1 MGQTMLTVALP
12 IALAWMMYCVGLTLS
27 LADFKRV
34 GRYPIAVLAGLSA
47 QLIGL
52 PLIAFAL
59 IQLLGLP
66 EVVAV
71 GLWLLALA
79 PGGASSNVITH
90 LSGGNTALSIS
101 MTAVSSLIIPFSLP
115 LLLPVVLSESQLV
128 LPLKTAILQLVM
140 VTLVPVSMGMLCH
153 HIGRG
158 KRFEVFAKWAGRSS
172 IWVLMFTVAITLAA
186 NTKVFQQLFSS
197 ASIVAIAL
205 CLLGMALG
213 VVVARLLKG
222 GEQLT
227 KTLAIEVGVQNA
239 GTAIFVAVVQLKQP
253 ELALTPLL
261 YGVLMN
267 IPVAVMIYHHQRGR
281 LRAFFAR
288 EPS

>member
-34 GRYPIAVLAGLSA
+34 GRYPRVVFSGLAA

-52 PLIAFAL
+52 PLIALAL
-59 IQLLGLP
+59 IHSLGLP

-90 LSGGNTALSIS
+90 LCGGNTALSIS

-115 LLLPVVLSESQLV
+115 LLLPVVLSDSQLV

-140 VTLVPVSMGMLCH
+140 VTLVPVSIGMLCH
-153 HIGRG
+153 HFGRG
-158 KRFEVFAKWAGRSS
+158 KGYGRFAKWAGRSS

-186 NTKVFQQLFSS
+186 NTKVFQQLFSTVS
-197 ASIVAIAL
+197 VVAIAL

-213 VVVARLLKG
+213 VVVAFWLKG
-222 GEQLT
+222 GEVLT
-227 KTLAIEVGVQNA
+227 KTLAIEVGIQNA

-267 IPVAVMIYHHQRGR
+267 IPVAVMIYRYQRGHSR
-281 LRAFFAR
+281 SLFAR
-288 EPS
+288 

>member
-27 LADFKRV
+27 VADFKRV
-34 GRYPIAVLAGLSA
+34 GRYPMAVLLGLSA

-52 PLIAFAL
+52 PLIALAL

-90 LSGGNTALSIS
+90 LCGGNTALSIS

-140 VTLVPVSMGMLCH
+140 VTLVPVSIGMLCH
-153 HIGRG
+153 HLGRR
-158 KRFEVFAKWAGRSS
+158 KRFETFAKWAGRSS

-197 ASIVAIAL
+197 ASIVAISL

-213 VVVARLLKG
+213 VIVARLLKG

-227 KTLAIEVGVQNA
+227 KTLAIEVGIQNA

-267 IPVAVMIYHHQRGR
+267 IPVAVMIYRHQRGR

-288 EPS
+288 ESG

>member
-34 GRYPIAVLAGLSA
+34 GRYPLSIFSGLVA
-47 QLIGL
+47 QLAGL
-52 PLIAFAL
+52 PLIALAL
-59 IQLLGLP
+59 IHFLGLP

-101 MTAVSSLIIPFSLP
+101 MTAVSSVVIPFSLP
-115 LLLPVVLSESQLV
+115 LLLPVVLSDSQLV
-128 LPLKTAILQLVM
+128 LPVKTAILQLVM
-140 VTLVPVSMGMLCH
+140 VTLVPVTIGMVSNH
-153 HIGRG
+153 VGRG
-158 KRFEVFAKWAGRSS
+158 KRFASFAKWAGHSS
-172 IWVLMFTVAITLAA
+172 VWVLMFTVAITLAV
-186 NTKVFQQLFSS
+186 NSQVFQQLFSS
-197 ASIVAIAL
+197 ASVVAVAL

-213 VVVARLLKG
+213 AIVARLLNG
-222 GEQLT
+222 GPVLT
-227 KTLAIEVGVQNA
+227 TTLAIEVGIQNA
-239 GTAIFVAVVQLKQP
+239 GTAIFVAVVQLGQP

-267 IPVAVMIYHHQRGR
+267 IPVAVMIYRYQRGR
-281 LRAFFAR
+281 LRSLFAR
-288 EPS
+288 

>member
-1 MGQTMLTVALP
+1 MGQTMLAVALP
-12 IALAWMMYCVGLTLS
+12 IALAWMMFCVGLTLS

-34 GRYPIAVLAGLSA
+34 GRYPLFIFSGLAA
-47 QLIGL
+47 QLVGL
-52 PLIAFAL
+52 PLIALGL
-59 IQLLGLP
+59 IHFLGLP

-115 LLLPVVLSESQLV
+115 LLLPVVLSDSQLV

-140 VTLVPVSMGMLCH
+140 VTLVPVSIGMACH
-153 HIGRG
+153 HVGRG
-158 KRFEVFAKWAGRSS
+158 KWFASFAKWAGRSS
-172 IWVLMFTVAITLAA
+172 IWVLMFTVTITLAA
-186 NTKVFQQLFSS
+186 NSQVFQQLFSS

-213 VVVARLLKG
+213 TIVARLLKG
-222 GEQLT
+222 GEKLT
-227 KTLAIEVGVQNA
+227 KTLAIEVGIQNA

-267 IPVAVMIYHHQRGR
+267 IPIAVMIYRHQRGR
-281 LRAFFAR
+281 LRSLFAR
-288 EPS
+288 

>member
-27 LADFKRV
+27 VADFKRV
-34 GRYPIAVLAGLSA
+34 GRYPMAVLLGLSA

-52 PLIAFAL
+52 PLIALAL

-90 LSGGNTALSIS
+90 LCGGNTALSIS

-140 VTLVPVSMGMLCH
+140 VTLVPVSIGMLCH
-153 HIGRG
+153 HLGRG
-158 KRFEVFAKWAGRSS
+158 KRFETFAKWAGRSS

-197 ASIVAIAL
+197 ASIVAISL

-213 VVVARLLKG
+213 VIVARLLKG

-227 KTLAIEVGVQNA
+227 KTLAIEVGIQNA

-267 IPVAVMIYHHQRGR
+267 IPVAVMIYRHQRGR

-288 EPS
+288 ESG